1 MVKYG
6 ARVYQLDYEKI
17 LIKQTI
23 QKEILGEYVVDTID
37 EDQHRETHVPINDDK
52 AIADAVRTALRGE
65 LLQS

>member
-6 ARVYQLDYEKI
+6 ARVYQLDYEEI

-23 QKEILGEYVVDTID
+23 QKEILGEYVVDTMD
-37 EDQHRETHVPINDDK
+37 EDQHRETQVPINNDK